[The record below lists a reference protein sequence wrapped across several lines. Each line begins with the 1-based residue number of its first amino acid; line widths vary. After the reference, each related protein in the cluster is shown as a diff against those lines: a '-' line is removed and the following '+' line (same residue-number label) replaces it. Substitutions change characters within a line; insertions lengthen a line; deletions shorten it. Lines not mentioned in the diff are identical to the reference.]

1 MKSIIVFGK
10 KGLYMMFSLGSNYHA
25 LDTKL
30 CALRATLIKDYE
42 SIIKKAT
49 TSLSE
54 GSVAGVSPA
63 ERRGQGGRAPIKKGD
78 LLTNRESPREITL
91 ECQKLCKYIYNQ
103 PVRDFV
109 KKLVYGYANSDLT
122 HYLSLW
128 KRINK
133 LDKPTQTSMRKIIG
147 TEADM
152 LNIIYIYRLKR
163 YYHVR
168 GETAYG
174 YLLPIGYKLT
184 TNEIN
189 RMLSAKKEH
198 FLSELTNSFYNEI
211 FQNMNFPEKNITHV
225 MLQLYKKESRNS
237 SIVALCSYL
246 YEKHLEIRNIR
257 AIYEGLNFKLPPNEI
272 LQSLLY

>member
-1 MKSIIVFGK
+1 
-10 KGLYMMFSLGSNYHA
+10 MFSLGSNYHA

-42 SIIKKAT
+42 YLIKKAT
-49 TSLSE
+49 TSLPAGSGSGASPAE
-54 GSVAGVSPA
+54 WRGLGGSTPIQIKGSVAGLCPA
-63 ERRGQGGRAPIKKGD
+63 
-78 LLTNRESPREITL
+78 NITL
-91 ECQKLCKYIYNQ
+91 EFNRLSKYIYDK

-109 KKLVYGYANSDLT
+109 KELVYGYANSDLA

-128 KRINK
+128 KRINR
-133 LDKPTQTSMRKIIG
+133 LDKPTQISMRKIIG

-152 LNIIYIYRLKR
+152 LNIIFIYRLKR

-174 YLLPIGYKLT
+174 YLLPIGYRLT
-184 TNEIN
+184 TEEIDH
-189 RMLSAKKEH
+189 MLSAKKEA
-198 FLSELTNSFYNEI
+198 FLSELENSFYCGVFRN
-211 FQNMNFPEKNITHV
+211 FNFPEKTMTQA

-246 YEKHLEIRNIR
+246 YEKHLEIRNIK
-257 AIYEGLNFKLPPNEI
+257 AIYEGLYFKLPHDEI
-272 LQSLLY
+272 LQSLVY